1 MVLCICLE
9 RLSLSSGF
17 SELGFLCLDGRAA
30 PFQLKARARKRRVGK
45 SFWPLQSLEISAS
58 QGSEPTYLP
67 YRHCRLMA
75 SGTRL
80 RLKMLDDD
88 GVSKH
93 KTRKLDKLNASP
105 LQKKVGSPLKKVPET
120 PLRRS
125 VRAERVESPS
135 TSANSKKHAS
145 PIISKNRKMDETSPI
160 ISKNRKM
167 DESIGLSSTPDKV
180 KKSASPQTNKRK
192 DVGRSVSSSA
202 ENFGV
207 SASPQNKKRKVNEK
221 NTVLGANETKGQ
233 DRGNK
238 TIKKHLHV
246 QTYKK
251 LFKGQAN
258 KCGSQGGSDL
268 CLQENSPLQAF
279 LSDLGANVSKTQ
291 EVGDGKRNVHGE
303 GDSGAE
309 TVEPLEREG
318 LENTELLDSNLD
330 THPLCDEANQDNE
343 TMSSRFKYQK
353 RILHD
358 TLVESSV
365 KEMPHHES
373 YTMNIESSSPIV
385 VEPRVSDSEV
395 RYDDCTGNN
404 SNIDSKECSAHSQTS
419 IDLIP
424 NICLV
429 CKQPGQL
436 MSCFGKDCKRSY
448 HLSCLDRLLP
458 GAWLCK
464 FCVKKKLESGV
475 YSVSEGIESV
485 WDIDE
490 GVQSGKLY
498 FVKYKG
504 FSHSH
509 NRWISE
515 SQLLHDAPSLLAKF
529 RKKGQK
535 EKVMKW
541 KKEWAEPERLLQKRL
556 VVLPETS
563 DEYTSGPAMETSNCC
578 VEWFVKWK
586 GLEYDQATWELEKS
600 LLSSS
605 SEAARL
611 VEDYGH
617 RRDQAKRLHDP
628 LRREKVLRVKKDH
641 FYKLTELPDGC
652 PTELG
657 NDLLGSLNRLRE
669 FWHKSVNAVL
679 IDDQERFT
687 KSVLFALS
695 LQCYACQPC
704 LVITTS
710 DSLPLWQVEFG
721 RLAPSLNVVMYEGDK
736 GVRKMIRNIEF
747 YEESGCLMLQVLLA
761 DHEAINED
769 LGDINCV
776 DWEVVIIDKCQNPKV
791 FRFLEQLKSLN
802 ADFKLLLFNGQMKD
816 SLSEYRIL
824 LSFLSSGGTV
834 DDCLA
839 DLKADTNEA
848 PGALATVKEKF
859 AHHIAYERKADSSN
873 FVEYWVPVPL
883 SNVQLE
889 QYCATLISNS
899 NVLRSNSKSD
909 VVGALHSIL
918 ITTRKCCDH
927 PYLVD
932 FELRGLLTKGLQTV
946 EFLNAEVRASG
957 KLFLLDKILQEMK
970 TRGLRVV
977 ILFQSLGGPGKI
989 SLGDILDDFL
999 QQRFGIDSYERIE
1012 SGLIMTKKVA
1022 ALKMFNNKESG
1033 RFVFLIEKRAC
1044 LPSVKLHFVDAV
1056 ILFDSDWNPLN
1067 DLRSLQKISME
1078 SQHNCIKVFRLYTC
1092 FTVEEKLLMF
1102 AKQDTILDSNVEC
1115 ISRNITHSLLGW
1127 GAAYLFRKLDQ
1138 FHSSSETTCISEPSF
1153 DTLCLND
1160 VILEIL
1166 SELPGKVEI
1175 TGTAPHFILMKA
1187 QQIGAT
1193 YSGNIVLVGEKEG
1206 NSLPDNDTLIF
1217 WPGLLEGRYR
1227 RWIHISDR
1235 TQRIR
1240 RKVHN
1245 FDGFVK
1251 RNEAESETKKRRKTN
1266 IVDPVIPLECSREK
1280 IVSSKDISDAQ
1291 KSRIVE
1297 SEDREPKLEEQK
1309 SLLRSLRPELSKL
1322 CDILGLPESVTG
1334 KAQEFLEYI
1343 MNNHDVCSKKV
1354 TVLQALKI
1362 SLCWRA
1368 ASMSRHRLDRT
1379 DSLEIAKKHLQYEC
1393 TEEEAYS
1400 VYSRLRILKEK
1411 FSCQARVLDNLIALD
1426 SLDNQSSCLKRIDS
1440 GRKSLPGR
1448 AKEMAVSE
1456 TKGLVTI
1463 GGAPDSYKSSE
1474 KLVSPKKGQAP
1485 HGTPINFHL
1494 NVEPVEDKLLKNLF
1508 DSIEK
1513 VSLRRSEDLSH
1524 KHQAEVLHFEK
1535 QMYEERM
1542 QFEKAH
1548 DLDLEFLRS
1557 IHIDLTIIN
1566 GKINLL
1572 SQEFSSKMG
1581 RFCQHLKQQKVKLL
1595 YMQLDMRRKEQE
1607 LKHSWLVKA
1616 KTGQLEEFFDNLP
1629 LLDTGFRIEKFK
1641 ESSKYAGNCTESG
1654 TIILDSAHP
1663 SDGTNAELIKAPT
1676 GESSESEESCHEV
1689 TSNISSGSVENVRLS
1704 KEALISH
1711 SLMSNDT
1718 RPIKHIRSSVQ
1729 PSIPPGVASV
1739 LPMNAQNQS
1748 PQLEDLNQSSSKQT
1762 DLVDDI
1768 IVSTAIHAGK
1778 QEGRINSIILNMVPN
1793 PSLNQGHLL
1802 SSVQGIANSVTAN
1815 TFSSVQEFLT
1825 TEHERPIVASAS
1837 ENNQGLDCSHDV
1849 AIPRSNVSL
1858 PPPME
1863 LMCSN
1868 DAAPL
1873 SFTNCQSAI
1882 AEHDLDRLPPVGCQ
1896 EAACS
1901 GPYCSVGQTE
1911 VPAQQTIME
1920 PPVHPIPEITGHP
1933 CRPQDVLPERL
1944 SFIDLRGT
1952 GVQQIVDCA
1961 EPLSSAR
1968 HSIVPAQHRILGAAM
1983 ENVPSNQ
1990 QITDNILHPSRS
2002 QEDLPLERAPSEHL
2016 RSAGVQLDQ
2025 GNQLIPNF
2033 MSMGWVPA
2041 QPVYADPFQNELL
2054 RIRKQSDS
2062 YTKKHEDKKVR
2073 LQFECELEME
2083 KVRRKYDA
2091 LLQDAEREHLQD
2103 QNLVQTIYEKV
2114 FLHKVFA
2121 EEVRSKFYDNK
2132 EGISTPFRGPS
2143 LNLSQQ
2149 PQTLLSQPQLS
2160 FRPSS
2165 IPPSIPPSTTSS
2177 HPATLTINQES
2188 TAPLLTTIRPRNRL
2202 PALAPVHST
2211 GSSSQATAVFSGTTA
2226 RVCALRANL
2235 QGSRSPAPHLQRF
2248 RPNGSVP
2255 TSSIPT
2261 PATSQQQPLPA
2272 GQVSTTTTSVD
2283 LVSVMPPALNFTQP
2297 SISPACLGF
2306 SQPTSSP
2313 MDQLAQDLEADLL
2326 ESLLL
2331 NLPAMTNEFPTSN
2344 TIDLSSNAS
2353 PDIICLSDDE

>member
-1 MVLCICLE
+1 
-9 RLSLSSGF
+9 
-17 SELGFLCLDGRAA
+17 
-30 PFQLKARARKRRVGK
+30 
-45 SFWPLQSLEISAS
+45 
-58 QGSEPTYLP
+58 
-67 YRHCRLMA
+67 MA

-80 RLKMLDDD
+80 ARLKMLEDDD
-88 GVSKH
+88 VSKH
-93 KTRKLDKLNASP
+93 KTRRLDKLNASP
-105 LQKKVGSPLKKVPET
+105 IQKKVGSTLKKVPET

-125 VRAERVESPS
+125 VRTERVESS
-135 TSANSKKHAS
+135 SSSANSKKHAS
-145 PIISKNRKMDETSPI
+145 PIISKNK
-160 ISKNRKM
+160 KM
-167 DESIGLSSTPDKV
+167 DESIGPSSTSDKV
-180 KKSASPQTNKRK
+180 KKSTSPQTMKRK
-192 DVGRSVSSSA
+192 DVGRTVSSSA
-202 ENFGV
+202 ENFVV
-207 SASPQNKKRKVNEK
+207 SASPQNKKRKVNVN
-221 NTVLGANETKGQ
+221 NTVLGTNDTKGQ
-233 DRGNK
+233 DRDKK
-238 TIKKHLHV
+238 TIRKHLHV

-251 LFKGQAN
+251 LLKGQAN
-258 KCGSQGGSDL
+258 KCGSRGVGDL
-268 CLQENSPLQAF
+268 CLQENSPLRAF
-279 LSDLGANVSKTQ
+279 LSDLGSNVSKTQ

-309 TVEPLEREG
+309 TVEPLERED
-318 LENTELLDSNLD
+318 LKNTELLDSNLD
-330 THPLCDEANQDNE
+330 THPLCDEANQNNE
-343 TMSSRFKYQK
+343 TKSSRFKYQK

-365 KEMPHHES
+365 KEVPHHES
-373 YTMNIESSSPIV
+373 YTMNIESSSPII

-404 SNIDSKECSAHSQTS
+404 SNIDSKECSAHSQTAV
-419 IDLIP
+419 DLIP

-429 CKQPGQL
+429 CKLSGEL
-436 MSCFGKDCKRSY
+436 MSCFGKGCKRSY
-448 HLSCLDRLLP
+448 HLSCLDRPLP

-529 RKKGQK
+529 RKKGLK

-541 KKEWAEPERLLQKRL
+541 RKEWAELERLLEKRL

-563 DEYTSGPAMETSNCC
+563 DEYTSGPAMETSNSCI
-578 VEWFVKWK
+578 EWFVKWK

-600 LLSSS
+600 LLSGS

-611 VEDYGH
+611 VEEYGH
-617 RRDQAKRLHDP
+617 RRDHAKRLHDP
-628 LRREKVLRVKKDH
+628 LRREKVLRVKKDS
-641 FYKLTELPDGC
+641 FYKLTKLPDGC

-657 NDLLGSLNRLRE
+657 NDHLGSLNRLRE

-695 LQCYACQPC
+695 LQCYAYQPC

-710 DSLPLWQVEFG
+710 DSLPLWQAEFG
-721 RLAPSLNVVMYEGDK
+721 RLAPSLNVVTYEGDK
-736 GVRKMIRNIEF
+736 GVRKMIRNTEF
-747 YEESGCLMLQVLLA
+747 YEESGCLMFQVLLA

-769 LGDINCV
+769 LGDINCI
-776 DWEVVIIDKCQNPKV
+776 DWEVVIIDKCQNPKM

-816 SLSEYRIL
+816 SLSEYCIL

-848 PGALATVKEKF
+848 HGALATVKEKF

-899 NVLRSNSKSD
+899 NVLRSNSRSD

-932 FELRGLLTKGLQTV
+932 LELRGLLTKGLQTV

-999 QQRFGIDSYERIE
+999 QQRFGVDSYERIE
-1012 SGLIMTKKVA
+1012 SGLILTKKVA
-1022 ALKMFNNKESG
+1022 AMKMFNNRESG

-1102 AKQDTILDSNVEC
+1102 AKQDTILDSNVEN

-1175 TGTAPHFILMKA
+1175 TGTAPHSILMKA

-1193 YSGNIVLVGEKEG
+1193 YPGNIVLVGEKEG
-1206 NSLPDNDTLIF
+1206 NSLPDNDTPSF

-1251 RNEAESETKKRRKTN
+1251 RNEAESETKKRRKIN
-1266 IVDPVIPLECSREK
+1266 IVDPVMPLECSREK
-1280 IVSSKDISDAQ
+1280 GVSSKDISDAQ

-1297 SEDREPKLEEQK
+1297 SEDREPKLEEQR
-1309 SLLRSLRPELSKL
+1309 SLLRLLRPELLKL
-1322 CDILGLPESVTG
+1322 CDILGLPESVAG

-1368 ASMSRHRLDRT
+1368 ASMSRHRLDRIE
-1379 DSLEIAKKHLQYEC
+1379 SLETAKKHLQYEC

-1411 FSCQARVLDNLIALD
+1411 FSCQARVLDNLIDLN

-1440 GRKSLPGR
+1440 GRKSLPER
-1448 AKEMAVSE
+1448 SKEIAVSD

-1463 GGAPDSYKSSE
+1463 GGAPDSFNSSE
-1474 KLVSPKKGQAP
+1474 KLVSPKKGHAP

-1524 KHQAEVLHFEK
+1524 KHQAEILHFGK
-1535 QMYEERM
+1535 QMYEERV
-1542 QFEKAH
+1542 QFGKAH

-1557 IHIDLTIIN
+1557 IHIDLTVIN
-1566 GKINLL
+1566 WKINLL
-1572 SQEFSSKMG
+1572 TQEFSSKMG
-1581 RFCQHLKQQKVKLL
+1581 RLCQHHKQQKVKLL
-1595 YMQLDMRRKEQE
+1595 SMQLDMRRKEQE

-1629 LLDTGFRIEKFK
+1629 LPETGFRIEKFE

-1654 TIILDSAHP
+1654 TIILDSAPP

-1676 GESSESEESCHEV
+1676 GESSESEESCLEV

-1704 KEALISH
+1704 KDALISH
-1711 SLMSNDT
+1711 SLLSNDT
-1718 RPIKHIRSSVQ
+1718 RPIKHIRSTVQ
-1729 PSIPPGVASV
+1729 PSIPPGLASV
-1739 LPMNAQNQS
+1739 LPMNAENQS
-1748 PQLEDLNQSSSKQT
+1748 PQLEVLNQRSSKQT
-1762 DLVDDI
+1762 DLVDDSI
-1768 IVSTAIHAGK
+1768 LSTAIHAGK
-1778 QEGRINSIILNMVPN
+1778 QEGRISSNILNMVGYK
-1793 PSLNQGHLL
+1793 GHLL

-1815 TFSSVQEFLT
+1815 TFSSIQEFFT
-1825 TEHERPIVASAS
+1825 AEHRRPIVTSAS
-1837 ENNQGLDCSHDV
+1837 GNNQGLDCSHDV
-1849 AIPRSNVSL
+1849 ANPRSNVSL

-1873 SFTNCQSAI
+1873 SFTNCQSSI
-1882 AEHDLDRLPPVGCQ
+1882 AEPDLDRVPPVGCQ
-1896 EAACS
+1896 AEARS
-1901 GPYCSVGQTE
+1901 GPYCSVGQSE
-1911 VPAQQTIME
+1911 VPAQPTIME
-1920 PPVHPIPEITGHP
+1920 PPVHPILDITEHP
-1933 CRPQDVLPERL
+1933 LTPQDVLPEEL
-1944 SFIDLRGT
+1944 AYIHLRET
-1952 GVQQIVDCA
+1952 D
-1961 EPLSSAR
+1961 
-1968 HSIVPAQHRILGAAM
+1968 
-1983 ENVPSNQ
+1983 NQ
-1990 QITDNILHPSRS
+1990 QITENILDPSRS
-2002 QEDLPLERAPSEHL
+2002 QEDLPSERAPSEDL
-2016 RSAGVQLDQ
+2016 RSAGVHLDQ
-2025 GNQLIPNF
+2025 GNQLIPDF
-2033 MSMGWVPA
+2033 LSIGWVPA
-2041 QPVYADPFQNELL
+2041 QPIYADPFQNELL
-2054 RIRKQSDS
+2054 RIRKQNDS
-2062 YTKKHEDKKVR
+2062 CTKKHEEKKAR
-2073 LQFECELEME
+2073 LQFECELEIE

-2091 LLQDAEREHLQD
+2091 LVQDAEREHLRD
-2103 QNLVQTIYEKV
+2103 QNLVQAIYEKV

-2121 EEVRSKFYDNK
+2121 EEVRSKFFDNK

-2149 PQTLLSQPQLS
+2149 PLTSLSQPQSSL
-2160 FRPSS
+2160 RPDS
-2165 IPPSIPPSTTSS
+2165 IAPFIPPSTTSS

-2188 TAPLLTTIRPRNRL
+2188 TVPLRTPIRPRNRL

-2211 GSSSQATAVFSGTTA
+2211 GSSSQAATVFSPATA
-2226 RVCALRANL
+2226 RVCAPRANL

-2248 RPNGSVP
+2248 RPNGSSVP
-2255 TSSIPT
+2255 TYSIPT
-2261 PATSQQQPLPA
+2261 PATTQQPLPA
-2272 GQVSTTTTSVD
+2272 GQVSTTATSVD
-2283 LVSVMPPALNFTQP
+2283 LVSVLPPPLNSTQP
-2297 SISPACLGF
+2297 SISPALWN

-2313 MDQLAQDLEADLL
+2313 MDQLGQDLEADLL

-2331 NLPAMTNEFPTSN
+2331 NLPGMTNGFPTSN